1 MKPTK
6 KQIEKE
12 EKQLKKAKII
22 KTIKSGSSNA
32 RIAKFLVQ
40 NFPKDALRIAV
51 GMESV
56 ATEKGIKR
64 RLKKLKTAVASESAE
79 SSAA

>member
-12 EKQLKKAKII
+12 EKQLKTAKII
-22 KTIKSGSSNA
+22 RSSKSNQ
-32 RIAKFLVQ
+32 RVAKFLVK
-40 NFPKDALRIAV
+40 NYPKDAIKIAA
-51 GMESV
+51 GMEQA

-64 RLKKLKTAVASESAE
+64 RLARVKIAVASESAE

>member
-6 KQIEKE
+6 RQIERE
-12 EKQLKKAKII
+12 EKQLRTAKIVRSS
-22 KTIKSGSSNA
+22 KSNQ
-32 RIAKFLVQ
+32 RVAKFLVK
-40 NFPKDALRIAV
+40 NYPRDAIKIAA
-51 GMESV
+51 GMEQA

-64 RLKKLKTAVASESAE
+64 RLARVKVAVASESAE